1 MRSFTVIC
9 GQKSSIKVKW
19 GQYLILTERPQ
30 IMLQK
35 QAFDVII
42 SKIIVLKRLKVKLG
56 VKQLYAIECKK
67 PFFLKKSDL
76 SLNRSSNDYKKTYIC
91 VWKPNWDW
99 ESGEWAMW
107 PWGALGRR
115 LIEAVGNFVDHVTIA
130 ALFVCA
136 LFGYR
141 SLHQPEFSARSA
153 EFDGPKNLEPY
164 SPHSAVQNLKIL

>member
-1 MRSFTVIC
+1 
-9 GQKSSIKVKW
+9 
-19 GQYLILTERPQ
+19 
-30 IMLQK
+30 MLQK
-35 QAFDVII
+35 EAFDAII
-42 SKIIVLKRLKVKLG
+42 SKILVLKRLKVKLG

-67 PFFLKKSDL
+67 PVL
-76 SLNRSSNDYKKTYIC
+76 SDYKKTYIC
-91 VWKPNWDW
+91 VWKPNSDW

-115 LIEAVGNFVDHVTIA
+115 SIEAVGNFVDHVTIA

-164 SPHSAVQNLKIL
+164 SLHSAVQNLKNCDVNIN